1 MSKVLTLNGVKVTDT
16 MIMYAISGS
25 TLYVMLEYLNPLGT
39 SGVLLEVTDYT
50 YANLLTDTE
59 FAQVNRTGGTYLV
72 NPYRVKK
79 IASNVI
85 TFDNGMTITTTSTDS
100 DALNA
105 VNDAMVV
112 DGVPY
117 TGATTDL
124 DMGTHNVLVADEA
137 YGAGWDASLEVP
149 TKNAVYDK
157 IQAIPAL
164 TDGDKGDITVTA
176 SGATWT
182 IDNDVVTNAKLANM
196 ATKTYKGRTSALT
209 GDPEDVPVSTLKTD
223 LVLVKA
229 DVGLGNVDNTS
240 DLNKP
245 ISTATQASLDLKL
258 TQQQIEGLI

>member
-1 MSKVLTLNGVKVTDT
+1 M
-16 MIMYAISGS
+16 GS
-25 TLYVMLEYLNPLGT
+25 
-39 SGVLLEVTDYT
+39 
-50 YANLLTDTE
+50 
-59 FAQVNRTGGTYLV
+59 
-72 NPYRVKK
+72 
-79 IASNVI
+79 
-85 TFDNGMTITTTSTDS
+85 
-100 DALNA
+100 
-105 VNDAMVV
+105 
-112 DGVPY
+112 
-117 TGATTDL
+117 
-124 DMGTHNVLVADEA
+124 HNVLVVDEA
-137 YGAGWDASLEVP
+137 YGVGWDASLEVP

-164 TDGDKGDITVTA
+164 TDGDKGDITVSG

-209 GDPEDVPVSTLKTD
+209 GDPEDVAVATLKTD

-245 ISTATQASLDLKL
+245 ISTATQAALDLKL